1 MLRPVCAALMS
12 IGDLALETLFCEV
25 CEKFMKKQSLRWL
38 AVAALVASLS
48 ACESTPTPST
58 NTTESTSSTETAS
71 APAAKSR
78 LDTVKERGKLICGV
92 EGTIPGFSF
101 VDSSG
106 QYSGLDVDVCKAVAA
121 AVLGDATK
129 VEYRNLDSTE
139 RFTALRGGEVDM
151 LSRNTTWTLSRDAT
165 GGNAMEFAP
174 TTFYDAQGMM
184 VRADSGIK
192 TLEDMQGSR
201 ICVETGTTTEL
212 NLTSRMTELGVQY
225 TDVKFQDGAEANEAY
240 LQGSCDGYTSDKS
253 QLFARRGQY
262 PKPEEHIL
270 LDVSMSKE
278 PLGPV
283 TMNNDSAWFDV
294 VRWVTFGLIQAEE
307 FDITQAN
314 VSQIAQS
321 TQNKDIRN
329 FLGVE
334 GDLGTQL
341 GLPNDYMQKVVAA
354 VGNYGEIYDRNIG
367 DGIPR
372 GLNKLWSDGGLM
384 YSPPAR

>member
-1 MLRPVCAALMS
+1 
-12 IGDLALETLFCEV
+12 
-25 CEKFMKKQSLRWL
+25 MKNQSLRWL
-38 AVAALVASLS
+38 AVAAVVAALS
-48 ACESTPTPST
+48 ACGGTTTTTPT
-58 NTTESTSSTETAS
+58 ESGGTETAS
-71 APAAKSR
+71 APATAKSR
-78 LDTVKERGKLICGV
+78 LDTVKERGMLICGV
-92 EGTIPGFSF
+92 EGSIPGFSF

-106 QYSGLDVDVCKAVAA
+106 QYTGLDVDVCKAVAA
-121 AVLGDATK
+121 AVLGDPEK

-174 TTFYDAQGMM
+174 TTFFDAQGMM
-184 VRADSGIK
+184 VRADSGFT
-192 TLEDMQGSR
+192 TLEDMAGSR

-212 NLTSRMTELGVQY
+212 NLTSRMNELGVAY

-240 LQGSCDGYTSDKS
+240 LQESCDGFTSDKS
-253 QLFARRGQY
+253 QLFARRTQY
-262 PKPEEHIL
+262 PNPEEHIL

-283 TMNNDSAWFDV
+283 TMNNDSQWFDV
-294 VRWVTFGLIQAEE
+294 VKWVTYGLIQAEE
-307 FDITQAN
+307 FGITQAN
-314 VSQIAQS
+314 VAETATT
-321 TQNKDIRN
+321 TQNKDILN

-341 GLPNDYMQKVVAA
+341 GLPNDYMQKVIAA
-354 VGNYGEIYDRNIG
+354 VGNYGEVYDRNIG

-372 GLNKLWSDGGLM
+372 GLNKLWTDGGLM
-384 YSPPAR
+384 YAPPAR